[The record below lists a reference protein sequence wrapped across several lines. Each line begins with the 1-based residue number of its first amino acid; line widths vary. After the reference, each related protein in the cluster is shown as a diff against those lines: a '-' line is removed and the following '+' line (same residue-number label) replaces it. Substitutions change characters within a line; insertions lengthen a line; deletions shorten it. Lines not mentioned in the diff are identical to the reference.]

1 MESTRPKAP
10 VDAVHRRSR
19 GWRRRVERRGMKVL
33 IRTRTVSRIVITV
46 VKMTLGV
53 SEGWRI
59 TQRERENRA
68 LLFCCL
74 SVMKSEEWGDR
85 RTRPI
90 YSLIAQRRACIVRQG
105 RW

>member
-1 MESTRPKAP
+1 MT
-10 VDAVHRRSR
+10 
-19 GWRRRVERRGMKVL
+19 VL
-33 IRTRTVSRIVITV
+33 IRTRTVSRSVITV

-68 LLFCCL
+68 LLLCCL

-85 RTRPI
+85 RTRLI
-90 YSLIAQRRACIVRQG
+90 YSLMAQRHTCIVQQG

>member
-1 MESTRPKAP
+1 M
-10 VDAVHRRSR
+10 
-19 GWRRRVERRGMKVL
+19 ERRGMIVL

-68 LLFCCL
+68 LLLCRL
-74 SVMKSEEWGDR
+74 SVMKGEEWGDR
-85 RTRPI
+85 RTRLI